1 MPARLRGRS
10 VKLMA
15 WKLIISLI
23 SVINVVLNTNSWT
36 RAGTP
41 QPSSAFPFL
50 LQVASLSAIV
60 QSTLHRIFIQKWEQP
75 RNRSILCWKL
85 NCIHVILFLQRGGK
99 ATHFWQQNRRF
110 ISLYWFSQK
119 KFRLCGEN
127 VSLRFTVH
135 KLILSWD

>member
-36 RAGTP
+36 RVGTP
-41 QPSSAFPFL
+41 QLSSAFPFL

-75 RNRSILCWKL
+75 RNRSTLCWKL

-99 ATHFWQQNRRF
+99 ATHFWQQNR
-110 ISLYWFSQK
+110 LGL
-119 KFRLCGEN
+119 FRYTDFPRKSFVYAEKMSRY
-127 VSLRFTVH
+127 VSLC
-135 KLILSWD
+135 INWY